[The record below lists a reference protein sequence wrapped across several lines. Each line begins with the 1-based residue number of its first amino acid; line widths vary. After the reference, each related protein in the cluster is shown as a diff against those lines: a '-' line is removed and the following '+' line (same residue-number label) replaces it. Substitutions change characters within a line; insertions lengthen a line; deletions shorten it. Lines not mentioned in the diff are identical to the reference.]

1 MDLNRQNILVCG
13 GDERQLYAAA
23 ALIKKNFTVTV
34 AGFEK
39 SPRSS
44 AFRQAGAFPAAVEQS
59 DAVILPLPVTRDG
72 ATVFTPL
79 SEHALDLEQLCAAL
93 RPGLYLYGGMISPPV
108 REMLERTGARVL
120 DYYAREE
127 LITANAVPTAEGT
140 LKVVIESTPGMIQWS
155 HAAVTGFGRTARA
168 LVRVL
173 SGVGANVTVFAR
185 KSTDWA
191 QAQAWGCTACPFQ
204 NLPALAGTFDF
215 IVNTVP
221 APVIGEPVLRR
232 LNPDCPVI
240 DIASPPG
247 GVDTEAAEKYGVRVI
262 PALSLPG
269 KYAPRTAGEIIGD
282 TIANLI
288 QEEDA

>member
-1 MDLNRQNILVCG
+1 MELKIQNILVCG

-23 ALIKKNFTVTV
+23 ALIKKNFNVAVT
-34 AGFEK
+34 GFEK
-39 SPRSS
+39 SGRAS
-44 AFRQAGAFPAAVEQS
+44 AYTQGSPDAALLS
-59 DAVILPLPVTRDG
+59 GWDAVILPLPVTRDG
-72 ATVFTPL
+72 ETVSMPL
-79 SEHALDLEQLCAAL
+79 SDRSFSIEELCASL
-93 RPGLYLYGGMISPPV
+93 KPGRPVFGGMVSAPL
-108 REMLERTGARVL
+108 RERMEQMGVRVL

-140 LKVVIESTPGMIQWS
+140 LKVVIESTPGMVQWS
-155 HAAVTGFGRTARA
+155 HAAVTGFGRTAKA
-168 LVRVL
+168 VVRVL

-215 IVNTVP
+215 VVNTVP
-221 APVIGEPVLRR
+221 APVIGEPVLKR

-247 GVDTEAAEKYGVRVI
+247 GVDIPAAEKYGIRVI

-269 KYAPRTAGEIIGD
+269 KYAPKTAGEIIGD
-282 TIANLI
+282 TISNLI
-288 QEEDA
+288 QEEYA